1 MPDRR
6 NLRSC
11 GHNRNGTGLLNKL
24 ATHFYATCIKF
35 GVVVTDSCLVGA
47 VFNEFLEFN
56 KMATGSWQ
64 APSITLGIAAIG
76 AAITYVLAFPAPFL
90 TGPAMAV
97 TLAGLAG
104 VKTEEVPPRLRDAV
118 FVILGLTIGQG
129 VTPEVL
135 GAMQTWPFTLAAL
148 AGSLF
153 AIVLLTPS
161 ILARFWKMDAA
172 TAFLSSSPGHL
183 SYVLGLS
190 EGVKADLRMVSIVQ
204 SIRVLAL
211 TLLVPVAVTMSDQ
224 VPQAVLEVP
233 AETAPAS
240 LLAMMVAAAFAGYV
254 LQRLR
259 LPAAYLI
266 GGMLVSV
273 VAHVTGLVS
282 GVMSY
287 WLAAAAFVAL
297 GALIGSRFS
306 GVSWAQLRRAFSAG
320 IFVTMLGVVLA
331 AVFAVIAHWVTG
343 MDLIAVLIAFA
354 PGGLETMAAMS
365 VILGIDPT
373 FVASHH
379 VARLLM
385 LTAIVPF
392 FVLRNRRD

>member
-1 MPDRR
+1 MQ
-6 NLRSC
+6 
-11 GHNRNGTGLLNKL
+11 T
-24 ATHFYATCIKF
+24 
-35 GVVVTDSCLVGA
+35 VG
-47 VFNEFLEFN
+47 
-56 KMATGSWQ
+56 GR
-64 APSITLGIAAIG
+64 APL
-76 AAITYVLAFPAPFL
+76 ITYAIAVLGAGLMLVLSFPAPFL
-90 TGPAMAV
+90 TGPALAV

-104 VKTEEVPPRLRDAV
+104 VKTEAFPTRLRDAV

-129 VTPEVL
+129 VTPDVL
-135 GAMQTWPFTLAAL
+135 GAMQAWPITLAAL

-153 AIVLLTPS
+153 AIILLTPS
-161 ILARFWKMDAA
+161 ILVKFWSMDAS
-172 TAFLSSSPGHL
+172 TAFLSSAPGHL

-190 EGVKADLRMVSIVQ
+190 EGAKADLKTVSIVQ

-211 TLLVPVAVTMSDQ
+211 TLLVPVAVTLSGQ
-224 VPQAVLEVP
+224 LPEIAPEVPDETAVLP
-233 AETAPAS
+233 
-240 LLAMMVAAAFAGYV
+240 LLAMIVCAGLAGYI

-266 GGMLVSV
+266 GGMLISV

-282 GVMSY
+282 GVMNY

-320 IFVTMLGVVLA
+320 IFVTVFGVVLA
-331 AVFAVIAHWVTG
+331 GAFAVLAHWLTG

-365 VILGIDPT
+365 VVLGIDPT

-385 LTAIVPF
+385 LTVIVPI
-392 FVLRNRRD
+392 FVLRGRRD

>member
-1 MPDRR
+1 MPP
-6 NLRSC
+6 
-11 GHNRNGTGLLNKL
+11 
-24 ATHFYATCIKF
+24 
-35 GVVVTDSCLVGA
+35 V
-47 VFNEFLEFN
+47 
-56 KMATGSWQ
+56 SWQ
-64 APSITLGIAAIG
+64 ASLVTLLIG
-76 AAITYVLAFPAPFL
+76 ALGAAVFAAVSFPAPFL
-90 TGPAMAV
+90 TGPATAV

-104 VKTEEVPPRLRDAV
+104 IRTAALPQRLRDVV
-118 FVILGLTIGQG
+118 FIILGLTIGQG

-135 GAMQTWPFTLAAL
+135 DAMRAWPVSLLSL

-153 AIVLLTPS
+153 AIIFLTRAM
-161 ILARFWKMDAA
+161 LVRFWSMDRT

-183 SYVLGLS
+183 SYVLGLT
-190 EGVKADLRMVSIVQ
+190 EGVKADLRTVSIVQ

-211 TLLVPVAVTMSDQ
+211 TLLVPAAVALTGRIPESPSVAPM
-224 VPQAVLEVP
+224 
-233 AETAPAS
+233 ETA
-240 LLAMMVAAAFAGYV
+240 LAPLAIMIGIAGLAGYL

-266 GGMLVSV
+266 GGMLVSIGL
-273 VAHVTGLVS
+273 HVTGVVE

-287 WLAAAAFVAL
+287 WLATVAFVSM

-306 GVSWAQLRRAFSAG
+306 GVTWPQLRLALSAG
-320 IFVTMLGVVLA
+320 AAVTLA
-331 AVFAVIAHWVTG
+331 GIAIAGVFAVTASWLTG
-343 MDLIAVLIAFA
+343 LDLVVVLIAFA

-385 LTAIVPF
+385 LTVIVPL
-392 FVLRNRRD
+392 FVLRVRS

>member
-1 MPDRR
+1 
-6 NLRSC
+6 
-11 GHNRNGTGLLNKL
+11 
-24 ATHFYATCIKF
+24 
-35 GVVVTDSCLVGA
+35 
-47 VFNEFLEFN
+47 
-56 KMATGSWQ
+56 MATVSWQ
-64 APSITLGIAAIG
+64 SPLITFGIAVLG
-76 AAITYVLAFPAPFL
+76 AGLTFALSFPAPFL
-90 TGPAMAV
+90 TGPAIAV

-104 VKTEEVPPRLRDAV
+104 IRTEALPPRLRDVV

-129 VTPEVL
+129 VTPEVFA
-135 GAMQTWPFTLAAL
+135 AMRTWPVTLASL
-148 AGSLF
+148 ATSLF
-153 AIVLLTPS
+153 AIIFLTRAA
-161 ILARFWKMDAA
+161 LVRFWSMDPA

-183 SYVLGLS
+183 SYVLGLT

-211 TLLVPVAVTMSDQ
+211 TLLVPVAVTLTGQ
-224 VPQAVLEVP
+224 VPQRALDVP
-233 AETAPAS
+233 TETAPLP
-240 LLAMMVAAAFAGYV
+240 LLVMILFAAFAGYL

-266 GGMLVSV
+266 GGMMVSV
-273 VAHVTGLVS
+273 AAHVTGLVS

-287 WLAAAAFVAL
+287 WLAAVAFVSL
-297 GALIGSRFS
+297 GGLIGSRFS
-306 GVSWAQLRRAFSAG
+306 GVTWPQLRRALSAG
-320 IFVTMLGVVLA
+320 TLVTVLGVFLA
-331 AVFAVIAHWVTG
+331 GVFAVIAHLITG

-385 LTAIVPF
+385 LTVIVPF
-392 FVLRNRRD
+392 FVLRGRGD

>member
-1 MPDRR
+1 
-6 NLRSC
+6 
-11 GHNRNGTGLLNKL
+11 
-24 ATHFYATCIKF
+24 
-35 GVVVTDSCLVGA
+35 
-47 VFNEFLEFN
+47 
-56 KMATGSWQ
+56 MATGSWQ
-64 APSITLGIAAIG
+64 AQLITLGIAVIG
-76 AAITYVLAFPAPFL
+76 AAITFMLAFPAPFL

-104 VKTEEVPPRLRDAV
+104 VKTQALPQKLRDAV
-118 FVILGLTIGQG
+118 FVVLGLTIGQG

-135 GAMQTWPFTLAAL
+135 GAMQAWPVTLAAL

-153 AIVLLTPS
+153 AIILLTPPVLS
-161 ILARFWKMDAA
+161 RFWSMDSV

-190 EGVKADLRMVSIVQ
+190 EGVKADLRTVSIVQ

-211 TLLVPVAVTMSDQ
+211 TLLVPVAVTVSDQ
-224 VPQAVLEVP
+224 VPTTALELP
-233 AETAPAS
+233 AETAFLP
-240 LLAMMVAAAFAGYV
+240 LVTMIAAAGIAGYL

-259 LPAAYLI
+259 LPAAFLI

-282 GVMSY
+282 GITPY

-297 GALIGSRFS
+297 GGLIGSRFS
-306 GVSWAQLRRAFSAG
+306 GVTWQQLRRAFSAG
-320 IFVTMLGVVLA
+320 IFVTVFGVVLA
-331 AVFAVIAHWVTG
+331 GMFAVIAHWLTG

-392 FVLRNRRD
+392 FVLRGRGK

>member
-1 MPDRR
+1 
-6 NLRSC
+6 
-11 GHNRNGTGLLNKL
+11 
-24 ATHFYATCIKF
+24 
-35 GVVVTDSCLVGA
+35 
-47 VFNEFLEFN
+47 
-56 KMATGSWQ
+56 MATGSWQ
-64 APSITLGIAAIG
+64 AQLITLGIAAVG
-76 AAITYVLAFPAPFL
+76 AAITFTLAFPAPFL

-104 VKTEEVPPRLRDAV
+104 VRTQALPQRLRDAV

-135 GAMQTWPFTLAAL
+135 GAMQAWPLTLAAL

-153 AIVLLTPS
+153 AIILLTPPVLS
-161 ILARFWKMDAA
+161 RYWSMDSA

-190 EGVKADLRMVSIVQ
+190 EGVKADLRTVSIVQ
-204 SIRVLAL
+204 SIRILAL
-211 TLLVPVAVTMSDQ
+211 TLLVPVAVTVSDQ
-224 VPQAVLEVP
+224 VPATALEMP
-233 AETAPAS
+233 AETAP
-240 LLAMMVAAAFAGYV
+240 LPLMTMIVAAGVAGYL

-259 LPAAYLI
+259 LPAAFLI

-282 GVMSY
+282 GITPY
-287 WLAAAAFVAL
+287 WLASAAFVAL
-297 GALIGSRFS
+297 GGLIGSRFS
-306 GVSWAQLRRAFSAG
+306 GVTWLQLRRAFSAG
-320 IFVTMLGVVLA
+320 IFVTVFGVVLA
-331 AVFAVIAHWVTG
+331 GIFAFIAHWLTG

-392 FVLRNRRD
+392 FVLRGRGK